1 MHFEI
6 LRDRQGQR
14 GNRNDNDYQQ
24 LRNAY
29 QAIQNW
35 ANGLREKRFQNG
47 RVELLMRPTNQAGN
61 YYGYLWARIYPTNDS
76 PEWLAYTLAID
87 NLGFVVK
94 IDTYGD
100 VCQQLRKRYE
110 IIRGDDLHNS
120 PIVRILPLEDDKEDW
135 ETTDLVEWACTA
147 IDEITS
153 YSEVLESLKKNNDPS
168 EFSDEIPDPKLDEKQ
183 LKEKLKE
190 YLQNDNDGIRKIFFE
205 NLITN
210 GANNNRV
217 LSREINEPNNEFLR
231 QLINYDYWGVPEP
244 EAQKTNYRLRE
255 DNYKN
260 LINQVISNNTN
271 TEFNKIEKKSMPLNQ
286 ILYGPPGTGKT
297 YLTAERAVLI
307 CTKGEYPGQ
316 RQTHMSEDERE
327 ELMDTYNKLV
337 QDKQIKFVTF
347 HQSYGYEEF
356 IEGIR
361 PVLHQ
366 SIDVTESPDK
376 TVGYKIEDGVF
387 RKISKEAE
395 KNPDKNYVIIVDEIN
410 RGNISK
416 IFGELITLIE
426 EDKREGRQN
435 AISVILPYS
444 KKEFSVPSN
453 VYIIGTMN
461 TADRSLANVD
471 TALRRRFHFE
481 PMMPDPTALSG
492 LNIND
497 IDIQKLLEVI
507 NQRIEALYDREHTIG
522 HAYFTELLDNTI
534 NEDAK
539 FKKLKSIFENKVIP
553 LLEEYF
559 FDDWQKIHLVLG
571 DNKKPADYQ
580 FIKEIETNY
589 SELFGNNDLTDS
601 YSTKSYQINKISF
614 DKPQSYIG
622 IYTVQNNEQ

>member
-1 MHFEI
+1 M
-6 LRDRQGQR
+6 
-14 GNRNDNDYQQ
+14 
-24 LRNAY
+24 
-29 QAIQNW
+29 
-35 ANGLREKRFQNG
+35 
-47 RVELLMRPTNQAGN
+47 
-61 YYGYLWARIYPTNDS
+61 
-76 PEWLAYTLAID
+76 
-87 NLGFVVK
+87 
-94 IDTYGD
+94 
-100 VCQQLRKRYE
+100 
-110 IIRGDDLHNS
+110 
-120 PIVRILPLEDDKEDW
+120 
-135 ETTDLVEWACTA
+135 
-147 IDEITS
+147 
-153 YSEVLESLKKNNDPS
+153 KNNS
-168 EFSDEIPDPKLDEKQ
+168 INS
-183 LKEKLKE
+183 
-190 YLQNDNDGIRKIFFE
+190 IF
-205 NLITN
+205 
-210 GANNNRV
+210 
-217 LSREINEPNNEFLR
+217 
-231 QLINYDYWGVPEP
+231 
-244 EAQKTNYRLRE
+244 
-255 DNYKN
+255 
-260 LINQVISNNTN
+260 
-271 TEFNKIEKKSMPLNQ
+271 
-286 ILYGPPGTGKT
+286 YGPPGTGKT
-297 YLTAERAVLI
+297 YITAEKAVEI
-307 CTKGEYPGQ
+307 CSGDFEINDAEDA
-316 RQTHMSEDERE
+316 EDERKQI
-327 ELMDTYNKLV
+327 MDEYNKLV
-337 QDKQIKFVTF
+337 EAGKISFVTF

-356 IEGIR
+356 VEGLK
-361 PVLHQ
+361 PKLDK
-366 SIDVTESPDK
+366 SSDDSSDDETKESGQVNYHIPN
-376 TVGYKIEDGVF
+376 GVF
-387 RKISKEAE
+387 KEICIKA
-395 KNPDKNYVIIVDEIN
+395 KKDIGNNYVIIIDEIN

-492 LNIND
+492 LHIND

-507 NQRIEALYDREHTIG
+507 NQRIGALYDREHTIG

-601 YSTKSYQINKISF
+601 YSTKSYQINKRSF